1 MIFKAKFMQAVQLI
15 QYGGSEALTVNE
27 IATPTIAEG
36 KIMVQVHAAGVNPF
50 DWKLRAGFFEKMIAL
65 TLPVTL
71 GGDFSGVVT
80 AVGADVAEYHP
91 GDEVYGQAMVLNGGS
106 GSFAE
111 FDLADVKTVARKPKN
126 LSHIEAAA
134 LPLAGVSA
142 WQALVDTMHLSAGQ
156 RILIH
161 GGGGGIG
168 ALAIQIAKQLGAT
181 VATTVSARH
190 RSYVQELDV
199 DTIIDYTQ
207 QKFEEVVNNY
217 DAVFDTVGGDTYTR
231 SFQVLKPGG
240 MIVSM
245 LEQPN
250 QDLMKHYG
258 VQAVAQNTHVTAE
271 RLTKLTELV
280 EQGALKVHVEKIFP
294 LVETA
299 AALAFVEHEHPT
311 GKVVVQIK

>member
-1 MIFKAKFMQAVQLI
+1 MKAVQLI
-15 QYGGSEALTVNE
+15 TYGGSQAVAVNDLP
-27 IATPTIAEG
+27 TPAIGDG
-36 KIMVQVHAAGVNPF
+36 KIIVKVQAAGVNPF
-50 DWKLRAGFFEKMIAL
+50 DWKIRAGFFEKMIPL

-80 AVGADVAEYHP
+80 AVGAGVTDYHP

-111 FDLADVKTVARKPKN
+111 FDLADVKTIARKPKN
-126 LSHIEAAA
+126 ITHTEAAA

-168 ALAIQIAKQLGAT
+168 ALAIQIAKHLGAT

-190 RSYVQELDV
+190 RSYVQELGV
-199 DTIIDYTQ
+199 DTMIDYTQ
-207 QKFEEVVNNY
+207 QKFEEVVHSY
-217 DAVFDTVGGDTYTR
+217 DAVFDTVGGETYAR
-231 SFQVLKPGG
+231 SFPVLKPKGI
-240 MIVSM
+240 IVSM

-250 QDLMKHYG
+250 QDLMQKYS

-280 EQGALKVHVEKIFP
+280 EQGALNVHVEKIFP
-294 LVETA
+294 LSETA
-299 AALAFVEHEHPT
+299 AALACVETDHPN
-311 GKVVVQIK
+311 GKVVVQVNE